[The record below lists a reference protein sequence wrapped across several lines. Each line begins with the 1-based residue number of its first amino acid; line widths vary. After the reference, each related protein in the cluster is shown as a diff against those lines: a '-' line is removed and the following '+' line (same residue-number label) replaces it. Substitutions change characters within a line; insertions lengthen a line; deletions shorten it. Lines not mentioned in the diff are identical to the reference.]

1 MARRTSLQGPHPTS
15 LTTRSINQGVSLL
28 NNLEM
33 QRQAK
38 RTRYSTHLADEPD
51 TDTDSIAPIYDAFL
65 EAQGPEGIL
74 TMTNFSPSE
83 FNILWADVR
92 SHLFKHWNVGSGRK
106 SEVTARDLLLMLLT
120 SLKHCGAWDVVAAVF
135 KQKVATFEKRVMKF
149 LTVLYPFVMRKYVT
163 AVGEKWTMSQLA
175 AGGHQFKNFPYAR
188 YATDVTFQQTNV
200 PSGSYAEK
208 KLFYSGKHHLYG
220 HKVEAS
226 VLPNGFAINCT
237 SYYKGSVSDK
247 TIFDENLDFHTA
259 NLRKEATDMDLADA
273 DDLGPDRELRWAV
286 LVDKGYQGAQRDVR
300 TVLPLKKPMGGIL
313 TFEELRRNDRI
324 ASDRVIVENFFGR
337 LKTLWGVCS
346 DTYRW
351 NRKTYDVVFQTC
363 MAFTNAHVRFHP
375 LRAEDGD
382 ANSQYINR
390 LNAIGAKMVK
400 NKNTAARTYRSKRK
414 ARLSMVMAAES
425 SLAAADAGGS
435 DTDLGSNSEIENRRG
450 SFF

>member
-38 RTRYSTHLADEPD
+38 RTNYSTHLADEPD

-74 TMTNFSPSE
+74 TMTNC
-83 FNILWADVR
+83 R
-92 SHLFKHWNVGSGRK
+92 
-106 SEVTARDLLLMLLT
+106 
-120 SLKHCGAWDVVAAVF
+120 
-135 KQKVATFEKRVMKF
+135 
-149 LTVLYPFVMRKYVT
+149 
-163 AVGEKWTMSQLA
+163 
-175 AGGHQFKNFPYAR
+175 
-188 YATDVTFQQTNV
+188 
-200 PSGSYAEK
+200 
-208 KLFYSGKHHLYG
+208 
-220 HKVEAS
+220 
-226 VLPNGFAINCT
+226 
-237 SYYKGSVSDK
+237 
-247 TIFDENLDFHTA
+247 
-259 NLRKEATDMDLADA
+259 
-273 DDLGPDRELRWAV
+273 
-286 LVDKGYQGAQRDVR
+286 AQRDVR
-300 TVLPLKKPMGGIL
+300 AVLPLKKPMGGIL
-313 TFEELRRNDRI
+313 TFEDLRRNDRI
-324 ASDRVIVENFFGR
+324 TSDRVIVENFFGR
-337 LKTLWGVCS
+337 LKTLWGVCN

-414 ARLSMVMAAES
+414 AMLSMVMAAES

-435 DTDLGSNSEIENRRG
+435 DTDMGSNSEIENRRG

>member
-1 MARRTSLQGPHPTS
+1 MACRTSLQGPHPTS

-51 TDTDSIAPIYDAFL
+51 TDTDSIVPIYDAFL
-65 EAQGPEGIL
+65 ETQ
-74 TMTNFSPSE
+74 
-83 FNILWADVR
+83 
-92 SHLFKHWNVGSGRK
+92 
-106 SEVTARDLLLMLLT
+106 EVTARDLLLMLLT
-120 SLKHCGAWDVVAAVF
+120 SHKHCGAWDVVAAMF

-149 LTVLYPFVMRKYVT
+149 LMVLYPFVMRKYVT
-163 AVGEKWTMSQLA
+163 A
-175 AGGHQFKNFPYAR
+175 
-188 YATDVTFQQTNV
+188 QTNV

-208 KLFYSGKHHLYG
+208 KLFYSGRHHLYG

-226 VLPNGFAINCT
+226 VFPNGFAINCT

-247 TIFDENLDFHTA
+247 TIFDENLDFHAA
-259 NLRKEATDMDLADA
+259 NLCKEATDMDLADA
-273 DDLGPDRELRWAV
+273 DGLGPDRELRWAV
-286 LVDKGYQGAQRDVR
+286 LVDKGYQGAQRNVR
-300 TVLPLKKPMGGIL
+300 AVLQLKKPMGGIL

-375 LRAEDGD
+375 LRAEDDD

-390 LNAIGAKMVK
+390 LNAIGTKMVK
-400 NKNTAARTYRSKRK
+400 NKNTATRTYRSKRK
-414 ARLSMVMAAES
+414 ARLSMFMTAES

-435 DTDLGSNSEIENRRG
+435 DTDMGSNSEIENPRG

>member
-65 EAQGPEGIL
+65 KAQGLEGIL

-135 KQKVATFEKRVMKF
+135 KQKVDSFEKRVMKF

-175 AGGHQFKNFPYAR
+175 VGGHQFKNFPYAR
-188 YATDVTFQQTNV
+188 YATDVTFQQPNV
-200 PSGSYAEK
+200 SSGSYAEK

-237 SYYKGSVSDK
+237 YYYKGSVSDK
-247 TIFDENLDFHTA
+247 TIFDENLDFHAA
-259 NLRKEATDMDLADA
+259 NLCKEATVMDLADA
-273 DDLGPDRELRWAV
+273 DDL
-286 LVDKGYQGAQRDVR
+286 
-300 TVLPLKKPMGGIL
+300 
-313 TFEELRRNDRI
+313 RR
-324 ASDRVIVENFFGR
+324 FG
-337 LKTLWGVCS
+337 
-346 DTYRW
+346 
-351 NRKTYDVVFQTC
+351 TC

-390 LNAIGAKMVK
+390 LNAIGVNMVK
-400 NKNTAARTYRSKRK
+400 NKNTAQRTYRSKRK
-414 ARLSMVMAAES
+414 ARLSMVMAAKS
-425 SLAAADAGGS
+425 SLADADAGGI
-435 DTDLGSNSEIENRRG
+435 DTDMGSNSEIENRRG

>member
-1 MARRTSLQGPHPTS
+1 MDDVS
-15 LTTRSINQGVSLL
+15 TRCS
-28 NNLEM
+28 
-33 QRQAK
+33 
-38 RTRYSTHLADEPD
+38 
-51 TDTDSIAPIYDAFL
+51 
-65 EAQGPEGIL
+65 
-74 TMTNFSPSE
+74 
-83 FNILWADVR
+83 
-92 SHLFKHWNVGSGRK
+92 
-106 SEVTARDLLLMLLT
+106 
-120 SLKHCGAWDVVAAVF
+120 
-135 KQKVATFEKRVMKF
+135 
-149 LTVLYPFVMRKYVT
+149 
-163 AVGEKWTMSQLA
+163 
-175 AGGHQFKNFPYAR
+175 GHQFKNFPYAR

-237 SYYKGSVSDK
+237 SYYKDSVSDK
-247 TIFDENLDFHTA
+247 TIFDENFDFHAA
-259 NLRKEATDMDLADA
+259 NLCKEATDMDLADA

-286 LVDKGYQGAQRDVR
+286 LVDKCYQGAQRDVR
-300 TVLPLKKPMGGIL
+300 AVLPLKKPMGGIL
-313 TFEELRRNDRI
+313 TFEDLRRNDRI
-324 ASDRVIVENFFGR
+324 TSDRVIVENFFGR
-337 LKTLWGVCS
+337 LKTLWGVCN

-414 ARLSMVMAAES
+414 AMLSMVMAAES

-435 DTDLGSNSEIENRRG
+435 DTDMGSNSEIENRRG

>member
-65 EAQGPEGIL
+65 KAQGLEGIL

-135 KQKVATFEKRVMKF
+135 KQKVDSFEKRVMKF
-149 LTVLYPFVMRKYVT
+149 LTVLYPFVMR
-163 AVGEKWTMSQLA
+163 
-175 AGGHQFKNFPYAR
+175 N
-188 YATDVTFQQTNV
+188 
-200 PSGSYAEK
+200 
-208 KLFYSGKHHLYG
+208 
-220 HKVEAS
+220 
-226 VLPNGFAINCT
+226 
-237 SYYKGSVSDK
+237 
-247 TIFDENLDFHTA
+247 
-259 NLRKEATDMDLADA
+259 
-273 DDLGPDRELRWAV
+273 
-286 LVDKGYQGAQRDVR
+286 
-300 TVLPLKKPMGGIL
+300 
-313 TFEELRRNDRI
+313 
-324 ASDRVIVENFFGR
+324 
-337 LKTLWGVCS
+337 

-382 ANSQYINR
+382 TNSQYINR
-390 LNAIGAKMVK
+390 LNAIGVNMVK
-400 NKNTAARTYRSKRK
+400 NKNTAQRTYRSKRK

-425 SLAAADAGGS
+425 SLADADAGGI
-435 DTDLGSNSEIENRRG
+435 DTDMGSNSEIENRRG